1 MKRILSSTLATL
13 LVCAPA
19 LAAKPDATGVI
30 KSIDQ
35 RFASDGVE
43 EVPSFRRH
51 VLPLM
56 GRLGCNGR
64 ACHGSFQGQG
74 GLRLS
79 LFGYDFD
86 ADVEALTKGEKPRV
100 DLKDPEKSLIL
111 QKPTMQIDHGGEE
124 RFKVGTWQHR
134 VIHKW
139 IASGATDNG
148 KSESDFDYLEVIPRE
163 IVFKKPGEK
172 VQLKVIAHWAD
183 GAQEDVTTIC
193 RFRTND
199 DATALVDETG
209 VVSILG
215 KGDTHVVAFYD
226 NGVVP
231 VQTMLPVSD
240 LVGKKYPKV
249 PTPTKID
256 ALVVDKLKKLGV
268 VPAELST
275 DDEFL
280 RRVSL
285 DLTGTP
291 PTPSEIKAFLADP
304 RGDKRVRKIEELI
317 NSPSYA
323 SWWATK
329 LCDFTGNND
338 ATFAENQ
345 NQIRTKQGTQW
356 YEWIERRVRENV
368 AYDDIM
374 EGIVLATSRK
384 PGQSFEDYCEEMT
397 SYYRSENP
405 GDFTARETMPH
416 YWARRNPSQPKDKAL
431 SFSYAFLGT
440 RLQCAECHKHPFDQW
455 TKQDFDQFTAFFKD
469 ITYNTR
475 NEDKAAYRELEEAMG
490 LGQKANNQEKQKA
503 LLETLSAGKLVPW
516 REMYVNA
523 AKATPSRK
531 GDEKNSKGSSR
542 VLTPKLLGGDE
553 VVASEYGD
561 PRKALMEWMR
571 AKDNPYFAR
580 AFVNRVWA
588 TYFNV
593 GVIEPPDDMNL
604 ANPPSNEPL
613 LNYLTEEF
621 VNHDYDM
628 KWLHR
633 EIASSRTYQLSWQTN
648 DTNLHDLK
656 NFSHAVVRRLPAEVS
671 YDAIY
676 HATASNEAMAA
687 MHADTKSRYIGVKG
701 NVNYQ
706 RGGNVTAN
714 GEAYALGLFGKSL
727 RSTNCDCDRTNEPSL
742 LQTMFLQND
751 SEIVKVL
758 DRNDGWLKQ
767 IANAGRSEASRNS
780 SKEAKRL
787 TARLE
792 ELEAEA
798 RELRKD
804 KKSDGLKELKEK
816 IDSAKRDLARAKG
829 AQEEQDA
836 APPAALNREE
846 LIVEAYLRTVGRL
859 PNDREMKAASEYLSE
874 MEDPIAGMKDLLWAL
889 LNTKEF
895 IVNR

>member
-1 MKRILSSTLATL
+1 MKRILSFSLA
-13 LVCAPA
+13 A
-19 LAAKPDATGVI
+19 LALCVPAFAADTIRP
-30 KSIDQ
+30 IDQ

-56 GRLGCNGR
+56 GRMGCNGR

-86 ADVEALTKGEKPRV
+86 ADMEALTKGDKPRV
-100 DLKDPEKSLIL
+100 DLKDTEKSLIL

-124 RFKVGTWQHR
+124 RFKVGSWQYR

-139 IASGATDNG
+139 IEDGCKGLAEDEA
-148 KSESDFDYLEVIPRE
+148 EFDYLEVTPRE

-172 VQLKVIAHWAD
+172 TQVRVIAHWSD
-183 GAQEDVTTIC
+183 GTQEDVTSIC

-199 DATALVDETG
+199 DATATIDEKG
-209 VVSILG
+209 IVSILG

-226 NGVVP
+226 NGVEP
-231 VQTMLPVSD
+231 VQVILPVSD

-249 PTPTKID
+249 STPTKID
-256 ALVVDKLKKLGV
+256 ELVIQKLKKLGV

-291 PTPSEIKAFLADP
+291 PTPAEIRAFLADT
-304 RGDKRVRKIEELI
+304 RSDKRTRKIEELL
-317 NSPSYA
+317 NTQSYSA
-323 SWWATK
+323 WWATK
-329 LCDFTGNND
+329 LCDYTGNND
-338 ATFAENQ
+338 ATFAENLAYL
-345 NQIRTKQGTQW
+345 RPLQGTQW
-356 YEWIERRVRENV
+356 YKWIERRVRENMP
-368 AYDDIM
+368 YDDVM

-384 PGQSFEDYCEEMT
+384 PGQTFEEYCEEMS
-397 SYYRSENP
+397 SYYRSDDP
-405 GDFTARETMPH
+405 ADFSERETMPH
-416 YWARRNPSQPKDKAL
+416 YWSRRNPSTPKDKAL

-469 ITYNTR
+469 VTYNTR
-475 NEDKAAYRELEEAMG
+475 NEDKKDFQTLQEKYVEKGA
-490 LGQKANNQEKQKA
+490 ANNKQRD
-503 LLETLSAGKLVPW
+503 TLGVAMKEGKTIPW
-516 REMYVNA
+516 REVFVNA
-523 AKATPSRK
+523 SSSAPRRK
-531 GDEKNSKGSSR
+531 GDDKNSRSSGR
-542 VLTPKLLGGDE
+542 VITPKLLGGDE
-553 VVASEYGD
+553 VVANEYGD

-571 AKDNPYFAR
+571 SKDNPYFAK

-588 TYFNV
+588 SYFNV

-621 VNHDYDM
+621 VKHEYDM

-633 EIASSRTYQLSWQTN
+633 EIVSSRTYQLSWQTN
-648 DTNLHDLK
+648 ETNTHDLK
-656 NFSHAVVRRLPAEVS
+656 NFSHQVVRRLPAEVT

-676 HATASNEAMAA
+676 HATASDEAMLAL
-687 MHADTKSRYIGVKG
+687 HADTSNRYIGVKG
-701 NVNYQ
+701 NINYQ
-706 RGGNVTAN
+706 RGNN
-714 GEAYALGLFGKSL
+714 GGGELYALSLFGKSL

-751 SEIVKVL
+751 SEIFKVL
-758 DRNDGWLKQ
+758 DRGDGWLKQ
-767 IANAGRSEASRNS
+767 ISQASRSDAKNDKDDEVKEIAADIKQLEGEARKLRK
-780 SKEAKRL
+780 SKKQDD
-787 TARLE
+787 LE
-792 ELEAEA
+792 EIEGRIAKL
-798 RELRKD
+798 
-804 KKSDGLKELKEK
+804 
-816 IDSAKRDLARAKG
+816 KRDLDKAEKKKD
-829 AQEEQDA
+829 QP
-836 APPAALNREE
+836 APVPQTPEE

-859 PNDREMKAASEYLSE
+859 PNDRELKTAAEY
-874 MEDPIAGMKDLLWAL
+874 IAEAPDTASGMKDVLWAL